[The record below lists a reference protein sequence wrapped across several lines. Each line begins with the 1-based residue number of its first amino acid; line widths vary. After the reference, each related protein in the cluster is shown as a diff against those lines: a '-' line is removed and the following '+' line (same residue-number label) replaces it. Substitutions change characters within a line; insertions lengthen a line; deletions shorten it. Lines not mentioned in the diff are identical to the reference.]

1 MKQIYKIELKR
12 AFSGKRL
19 LIALGIG
26 MMISICHLI
35 LWLPEV
41 VSTAKYLDTEKQGL
55 YYPLTVFYGWIGA
68 NTITWQQY
76 LYFLLFPLLASLP
89 YGVSLFEDRKN
100 GFIKNI
106 LTKCRKRDYYRAK
119 YISVF
124 LTGGFVVVIPLIFN
138 LLVCMMFLP
147 TICPEITTNNYSVTS
162 QTMFASIFYSYPLL
176 YLSIYLVIDFI
187 FGGLL
192 ATISLLVC
200 DMTEYKFVVEA
211 APLFVYIFI
220 FSLFD
225 LLGRYEL
232 CPLYFL
238 NPSFPRSSTIGVFT
252 EMIVLFGITS
262 GYTVWKGKRDE
273 IF

>member
-19 LIALGIG
+19 FIALGIG
-26 MMISICHLI
+26 MIISMCHLV

-41 VSTAKYLDTEKQGL
+41 MSTAKYLDSGKEGL
-55 YYPLTVFYGWIGA
+55 YFPLTVFYGWIGA
-68 NTITWQQY
+68 NMITWQQY

-89 YGVSLFEDRKN
+89 YGVSLFQDRKN

-106 LTKCRKRDYYRAK
+106 LTKCRKRDYYKAK
-119 YISVF
+119 YISTF
-124 LTGGFVVVIPLIFN
+124 LSGGCVVIIPLVFN
-138 LLVCMMFLP
+138 LLVSMMFLP
-147 TICPEITTNNYSVTS
+147 TICPEITTNSHAVTS
-162 QTMFASIFYSYPLL
+162 QTMFASVFYFRPLVYLCL
-176 YLSIYLVIDFI
+176 YFMIQFI
-187 FGGLL
+187 FGGLI
-192 ATISLLVC
+192 ATIALIVS

-211 APLFVYIFI
+211 APMFVYIFV

-238 NPSFPRSSTIGVFT
+238 NPSFPKVSTAGVFI
-252 EMIVLFGITS
+252 EMFVLFCITA
-262 GYTVWKGKRDE
+262 GYMIWKGRRAE
-273 IF
+273 IL